1 MNANKHFPEI
11 NIEFKESSD
20 KFAKLVAQPFE
31 RGYAVTVGNSLRRT
45 LLTSV
50 PGAAVTS
57 IKIDGISHEFSIL
70 DGVIED
76 VSDLILNLKQVRFRL
91 DDIGPETICI
101 KLKGPGK
108 FTGKDINDASELFEV
123 LNPEIHLAELTDK
136 ADFTVEMQISRG
148 KGYSSAEKN
157 KRTDAPL
164 GTIFIDSIFN
174 PITNVSIDVVP
185 LATSSEGHE
194 MLTLQVKSDG
204 STSPRDAINH
214 SASIIRQQL
223 ALFMFTDSSSIK
235 AVDEEEINEAIEKTK
250 LLSKTID
257 EMELSVR
264 SHNCLQAAGIRTIG
278 ELVSKEENEM
288 LRFKNFGRKSLMELI
303 EKLSNMGL
311 NFGMDITPFAGD
323 I

>member
-11 NIEFKESSD
+11 NIEFKESTD
-20 KFAKLVAQPFE
+20 TFAKLVAQPFE

-50 PGAAVTS
+50 PGAAITS
-57 IKIDGISHEFSIL
+57 IKVDGVNHEFSTI
-70 DGVIED
+70 DGVTED
-76 VSDLILNLKQVRFRL
+76 VSDLILNLKQVRFKL
-91 DDIGPETICI
+91 DDVGPENINI

-108 FTGKDINDASELFEV
+108 FTGKDINKASEMFEV
-123 LNPEIHLAELTDK
+123 LNHDIHLATLTEK
-136 ADFTVEMQISRG
+136 ADFNIEIQVSRG
-148 KGYSSAEKN
+148 KGYTSSDKN

-164 GTIFIDSIFN
+164 GTICIDSIYN
-174 PITNVSIDVVP
+174 PITNVAFDVVTLP
-185 LATSSEGHE
+185 TSTEGHE
-194 MLTLQVKSDG
+194 MLSLEVKSDG
-204 STSPRDAINH
+204 STTPRDAINH
-214 SASIIRQQL
+214 AASLLRQQL

-250 LLSKTID
+250 LLSKSID

-303 EKLSNMGL
+303 EKLSDMGL
-311 NFGMDITPFAGD
+311 NFGMDITPFSGD
-323 I
+323 